1 MNTKISD
8 ALIISY
14 FVSTI
19 DIQTK
24 VEKTFECGQII
35 IILIN
40 WLSLKFKLSL
50 ADLIKRKKKSTW
62 LSRAHEVHMTQL
74 QDLKLSGLKSDR

>member
-1 MNTKISD
+1 MRNNLALSSLFSMNTKISD

-40 WLSLKFKLSL
+40 
-50 ADLIKRKKKSTW
+50 
-62 LSRAHEVHMTQL
+62 
-74 QDLKLSGLKSDR
+74 